1 MTDKE
6 NPIDQKS
13 EFDTELLETL
23 NRIFQ
28 DYHIAMNEFN
38 DAKKNVNRLICV
50 QNNRQ
55 PV

>member
-13 EFDTELLETL
+13 EFDPELLQTL

-28 DYHIAMNEFN
+28 NYRITMNEFN
-38 DAKKNVNRLICV
+38 EAKKKCEQINRYTK
-50 QNNRQ
+50 Q
-55 PV
+55 